1 MKIINNDEWT
11 KRASTLIQQFE
22 RRYSKA
28 YVRKEREY
36 YALFEIGC
44 FLSLINLYKKK
55 KFTIVAKDLIDG
67 VFRYL
72 TTPNGDP
79 ANFSFIEINKG
90 NKKYQI
96 RQQVRVASSKD
107 EMIYFTPDILVIKG
121 ETKILGKRNELYA
134 NGKRKFFYVKSSKVV
149 AAHECKSLE
158 PFPEL
163 FASFIGMFILAHDWN
178 IGGTKTD
185 KNFTHL
191 APSLFVG
198 GKARGFHLKMIEGYE
213 EGYSINIITNIHSGF
228 DKMKDRKYIDV

>member
-1 MKIINNDEWT
+1 MKAINSDEWVKSAESLI
-11 KRASTLIQQFE
+11 KRFE
-22 RRYSKA
+22 RQYSKI

-44 FLSLINLYKKK
+44 FLSLVDVYKKK
-55 KFTIVAKDLIDG
+55 KFTISAKNLTDG

-79 ANFSFIEINKG
+79 ANFSYIEISKG

-96 RQQVRVASSKD
+96 RQQVRVASAKD
-107 EMIYFTPDILVIKG
+107 ERIYFTPDILVIKG
-121 ETKILGKRNELYA
+121 EAKISGKKDKLYA
-134 NGKRKFFYVKSSKVV
+134 SGRRTFFYVKSNKVV

-163 FASFIGMFILAHDWN
+163 FASFIGMFMLAHDWHTGN
-178 IGGTKTD
+178 IKTD
-185 KNFTHL
+185 KKHAHL

-198 GKARGFHLKMIEGYE
+198 GRARGFHLKMIEGYE
-213 EGYSINIITNIHSGF
+213 EGYPINIITNIHSGF
-228 DKMKDRKYIDV
+228 DKMKERHYIDI